1 MPSTITL
8 TTANVVTQD
17 GQNSS
22 LIYNFPN
29 SVQFKD
35 HSICVSKISMYYSWT
50 NINATPLANNTFTY
64 QARRAGA
71 ALPVQ
76 TVTIPDGV
84 YEISDLNN
92 FLQFT
97 FIAAGFYLINNLGQN
112 VYYAEFIVNP
122 TRYSIDINCYPVP
135 IALPVGW
142 SLPPN
147 WGLGYFDGAQTYT
160 PIITTPANFNKI
172 MGQVA
177 GFSTAG
183 GFNLGGTAAVTNN
196 STLAPQVQPNPTIFL
211 SASGIQNIYAT
222 PSSII
227 YSVTPT
233 TAVGTQIVEQPPEF
247 SWCKLLEGT
256 YNELRFR
263 WLGTDLGQLKL
274 LDPTMTITLLIRDNK
289 AEGYASGDSKQY
301 TPPSVGF
308 KM

>member
-1 MPSTITL
+1 MPSQVTL
-8 TTANVVTQD
+8 TTSNVVTQD

-22 LIYNFPN
+22 LVYSFPN

-50 NINATPLANNTFTY
+50 NINASPLANNTFTY
-64 QARRAGA
+64 QTRTGGA
-71 ALPVQ
+71 ANAAV

-97 FIAAGFYLINNLGQN
+97 FIAAGFYLINTAGQN

-122 TRYSIDINCYPVP
+122 TLYAISINCFPVP
-135 IALPVGW
+135 TALPAGW
-142 SLPPN
+142 TAPAS
-147 WGLGYFDGAQTYT
+147 WTYYGAALYT

-177 GFSTAG
+177 GFSTTG
-183 GFNLGGTAAVTNN
+183 GFNLAGTVSVTSN
-196 STLAPQVQPNPTIFL
+196 STVAPQVQPNPTLYL
-211 SASGIQNIYAT
+211 SMSGIQNIYAS

-233 TAVGTQIVEQPPEF
+233 TAVGTQIVDSPNEY

-256 YNELRFR
+256 YNELRLRF
-263 WLGTDLGQLKL
+263 LGTNLAQIKL

-289 AEGYASGDSKQY
+289 VEGFSSANEKQY
-301 TPPSVGF
+301 TLTS
-308 KM
+308 KA

>member
-8 TTANVVTQD
+8 TTTNVVTQD

-35 HSICVSKISMYYSWT
+35 HSITVSKISMYYSWT

-64 QARRAGA
+64 QTRTGA
-71 ALPVQ
+71 AANAAV
-76 TVTIPDGV
+76 TVPIPDGI

-122 TRYSIDINCYPVP
+122 TKYSVDINCYPVP
-135 IALPVGW
+135 TALPAGW
-142 SLPPN
+142 SLPTN
-147 WGLGYFDGAQTYT
+147 WGLGYFGAVTYT

-177 GFSTAG
+177 GFSTFG
-183 GFNLGGTAAVTNN
+183 GFNLAGTATITNS
-196 STLAPQVQPNPTIFL
+196 STTAPQVQPNPTIFL
-211 SASGIQNIYAT
+211 SASGIQNIYSN

-247 SWCKLLEGT
+247 SYCKLLEGT

-263 WLGTDLGQLKL
+263 WLGTNLGQLKL

-289 AEGYASGDSKQY
+289 AEGFTSGDGKQY
-301 TPPSVGF
+301 TTVSAG
-308 KM
+308 KSMA

>member
-50 NINATPLANNTFTY
+50 NINATPLQNNTFTY
-64 QARRAGA
+64 QTRAGGA
-71 ALPVQ
+71 PNAVQ

-122 TRYSIDINCYPVP
+122 TKYSIDINCFPVP
-135 IALPVGW
+135 TAVPAGW
-142 SLPPN
+142 TAPAGWVAN
-147 WGLGYFDGAQTYT
+147 YQDVATYT

-177 GFSTAG
+177 GFSTTG
-183 GFNLGGTAAVTNN
+183 GFNLAGTVSVTSS
-196 STLAPQVQPNPTIFL
+196 STVAPQVQPNPTLFL
-211 SASGIQNIYAT
+211 SASGIQNIYANPT
-222 PSSII
+222 SII

-263 WLGTDLGQLKL
+263 FLGTNLGQIKL

-289 AEGYASGDSKQY
+289 AEGYASGDNKQY
-301 TPPSVGF
+301 TPVSAG
-308 KM
+308 KG

>member
-35 HSICVSKISMYYSWT
+35 HSICVQKISMYYAWT
-50 NINATPLANNTFTY
+50 NINATPLGNNTFTY
-64 QARRAGA
+64 QTRTGA
-71 ALPVQ
+71 AANAAV

-92 FLQFT
+92 FLQYT
-97 FIAAGFYLINNLGQN
+97 FIAAGFYLVNSAGAN
-112 VYYAEFIVNP
+112 VYYAEFLVNP
-122 TRYSIDINCYPVP
+122 TLYSVDINCYAVP
-135 IALPVGW
+135 T
-142 SLPPN
+142 SLPAGFTQPAAWN
-147 WGLGYFDGAQTYT
+147 YYGTQTYT

-177 GFSTAG
+177 GFSTSG
-183 GFNLGGTAAVTNN
+183 GFNLAGTATITNS
-196 STLAPQVQPNPTIFL
+196 STTAPQVQPNPTIFL
-211 SASGIQNIYAT
+211 SASGIQNIYAN

-233 TAVGTQIVEQPPEF
+233 TAVGTQIVDAPNEY

-263 WLGTDLGQLKL
+263 FLGTNLGQLKI

-289 AEGYASGDSKQY
+289 MEGYTSGSDKQY

-308 KM
+308 SKN

>member
-50 NINATPLANNTFTY
+50 NINAAPLQNNTFTY
-64 QARRAGA
+64 QTRTAGA
-71 ALPVQ
+71 ANAVQ

-97 FIAAGFYLINNLGQN
+97 FIAAGFYLVNSSGQN

-122 TRYSIDINCYPVP
+122 TRYSIDINCFPVP
-135 IALPVGW
+135 TALPLGW
-142 SLPPN
+142 TQPALWN
-147 WGLGYFDGAQTYT
+147 YYAVQTYT
-160 PIITTPANFNKI
+160 PIITTPAHFNKI

-177 GFSTAG
+177 GFSTTG
-183 GFNLGGTAAVTNN
+183 GFNLAGTVSVTSS
-196 STLAPQVQPNPTIFL
+196 STVAPQVQPNPTLFL
-211 SASGIQNIYAT
+211 SASGIQNIYANPT
-222 PSSII
+222 SII

-263 WLGTDLGQLKL
+263 FLGTNLGQIKL

-289 AEGYASGDSKQY
+289 AEGYASGDNKQY
-301 TPPSVGF
+301 TPVSAG
-308 KM
+308 KG